1 MKVDKITYKE
11 FQKEIGNKLLN
22 DADFFATVEN
32 SEFSN
37 KNYREIREESSAIEI
52 SDELPS
58 GNNSFRSLCIPNF
71 DPESIIVGLG
81 KITGVQFLL
90 IFLIT
95 TSLGAFFVLPNAN
108 ALGYKEISILSMLG
122 IFLVISLIAYIS
134 YRCALPKTLTI
145 RFYDNKI
152 SNKKYTCSMLLGYTF
167 TLIDLIVK
175 SAIIWKLFSKFD
187 ELESSAAGFE
197 QNFIPILILL
207 LLLLFATLAYK
218 FISLTLSQIRAL
230 VFCRK

>member
-11 FQKEIGNKLLN
+11 FQKEIENKLLN

-52 SDELPS
+52 SDELPY
-58 GNNSFRSLCIPNF
+58 F

-134 YRCALPKTLTI
+134 YRCVLPKTLTI

-175 SAIIWKLFSKFD
+175 SVIILKLFAKLD
-187 ELESSAAGFE
+187 ESETSATGFE

-207 LLLLFATLAYK
+207 FAILAYK
-218 FISLTLSQIRAL
+218 FLSLTLSQIRAL